1 MLREEMKQMSEQCNK
16 KKGNEER
23 KKHFVVIW
31 MEPAARR
38 LNGAICENS
47 PLYGKVNGQND
58 HATNHVA
65 MTNVEHIIT
74 HPRVLLIVKQSLCDL
89 IKFNFFAC

>member
-1 MLREEMKQMSEQCNK
+1 MLREEMKQMSEQCYE

-38 LNGAICENS
+38 LNGSICENS
-47 PLYGKVNGQND
+47 PFMGRLMDKTTTQR
-58 HATNHVA
+58 
-65 MTNVEHIIT
+65 IT
-74 HPRVLLIVKQSLCDL
+74 SP
-89 IKFNFFAC
+89 